1 MVTNAVD
8 RVRRVAG
15 EVTDP
20 EIPVLTIDDLGILR
34 DVRIDGSDHVDV
46 DISPTYSGCP
56 ALETI
61 QADVAQRVRD
71 AGYENV
77 TVNVVLSPPWT
88 TDWMSDAGRRK
99 LREYGIAP
107 PRSRGA
113 DMRLL
118 QLAVECPVCGAA
130 HTNEVAHFA
139 STPCQA
145 LRRCG
150 SCSEPFQ
157 HFKEH

>member
-1 MVTNAVD
+1 MGLVCRPSAARGDAGTPVDVMDADRWPAGTAHRVLWIHARRDAASSPRASGSPMVTIAV
-8 RVRRVAG
+8 
-15 EVTDP
+15 
-20 EIPVLTIDDLGILR
+20 
-34 DVRIDGSDHVDV
+34 S
-46 DISPTYSGCP
+46 
-56 ALETI
+56 
-61 QADVAQRVRD
+61 
-71 AGYENV
+71 
-77 TVNVVLSPPWT
+77 VVVSPPWR

-157 HFKEH
+157 H